1 MTPPLAVVAMSGG
14 VDSSVAALL
23 LAEAGRPLVGFSM
36 QLVDHLAGEAER
48 YGRCCSPDDFK
59 DARTVAD
66 RLRFPHYVLD
76 MQQEFEREVLQSFA
90 FDYGA
95 GRTPSPC
102 VRCNTYI
109 KFDALFARARAVG
122 AERVATG
129 HYAILEHDV
138 RSGRTRLRAARDA
151 VKDQSYFLFDLSE
164 AQRRA
169 AEFPLGR
176 LTKDEVRELAR
187 TRALP
192 QADKPESMD
201 LCFVARHE
209 TYRDVLDRL
218 GVACGAAG
226 APGSSGAESGEIV
239 DLEGRVVGHHRGVSH
254 FTIGQRRG
262 LGLAADEP
270 RYVVALDAPR
280 RRVVVGGERDLLQ
293 DRCVIERTR
302 WIPFDELRGAVRAR
316 VRLRSTHEGAAATIR
331 ALPGGQAELRFD
343 QAQRAI
349 APGQAAVAYDGDLVL
364 GGGWIAGRERRPN

>member
-1 MTPPLAVVAMSGG
+1 MSGG

-36 QLVDHLAGEAER
+36 QLVDRLAGETER

-59 DARTVAD
+59 DARAVAD

-76 MQQEFEREVLQSFA
+76 MEQEFGRSVLGNFA
-90 FDYGA
+90 LDYGA

-102 VRCNTYI
+102 VRCNTHI
-109 KFDALFARARAVG
+109 KFGALFARARAVG

-129 HYAILEHDV
+129 HYAILEHDD

-151 VKDQSYFLFDLSE
+151 AKDQSYFLFDLSE

-169 AEFPLGR
+169 AEFPLGH

-187 TRALP
+187 SRGLP
-192 QADKPESMD
+192 LADKPESMD

-209 TYRDVLDRL
+209 TYRDILDRL
-218 GVACGAAG
+218 GLA
-226 APGSSGAESGEIV
+226 SGTSETSGTESGEIV
-239 DLEGRVVGHHRGVSH
+239 DLEGRVVGRHRGVSH
-254 FTIGQRRG
+254 FTVGQRRG
-262 LGLAADEP
+262 LGLVADEP
-270 RYVVALDAPR
+270 RYVVALDAAS
-280 RRVVVGGERDLLQ
+280 RRVVVGRESDLLQ

-302 WIPFDELRGAVRAR
+302 WIPFEALRGKLCAR
-316 VRLRSTHEGAAATIR
+316 VRLRSTHAGAQATIR
-331 ALPGGQAELRFD
+331 ALPDSRAELCFD
-343 QAQRAI
+343 EAQRAI

-364 GGGWIAGRERRPN
+364 GGGWIAGAERRPN